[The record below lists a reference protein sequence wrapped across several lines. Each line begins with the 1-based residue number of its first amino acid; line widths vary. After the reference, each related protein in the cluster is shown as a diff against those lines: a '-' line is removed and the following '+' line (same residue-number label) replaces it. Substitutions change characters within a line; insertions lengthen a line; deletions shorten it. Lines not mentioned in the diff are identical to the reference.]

1 MADKIFE
8 EALEVISDGQ
18 EELKEEKNIIFDKTT
33 KQSSIKIP
41 KSLALK
47 SGLNE
52 NTKFNV
58 VFNPNQED
66 TIKEINKSKLVI
78 YLEVKNGKGEESS

>member
-1 MADKIFE
+1 MVDKIFE

-18 EELKEEKNIIFDKTT
+18 EELKEEKNIVFDKTT

-47 SGLNE
+47 SGLNGE
-52 NTKFNV
+52 SKFNI

-78 YLEVKNGKGEESS
+78 YLEVKNGEGEESS